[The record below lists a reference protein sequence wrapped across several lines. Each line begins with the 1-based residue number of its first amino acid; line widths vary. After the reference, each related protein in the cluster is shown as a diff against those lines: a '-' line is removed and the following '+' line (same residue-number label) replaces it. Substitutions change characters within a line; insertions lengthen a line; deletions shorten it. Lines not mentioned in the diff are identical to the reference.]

1 MDSHRRRSRNTIE
14 AWVLGC
20 AAATPLGQLRSG
32 SGRCDGTGSLKRFNR
47 AALALG
53 GAGGSMRGRVTIR
66 HVAMR
71 AGVAVGTV
79 SHYLNRSA
87 PVADGTARRIQRT
100 IDRLGYRPDLGARSL
115 RVRRT
120 QSVGLVLP
128 NISNPF
134 YSEVARV
141 IEHALWERGFQTLL
155 CDSSGEPERERA
167 HLDGLESRRVDGI
180 LLIRSSGRAAARAEP
195 DQRGGVPVVY
205 VDRAVAGRHS
215 VTSDNRM
222 GGELA
227 ARHLAE
233 LGHRRIGVLA
243 GEKAVLNVQ
252 QRLQGFRGELD
263 RHGLALADDA
273 AINGPQALE
282 LGYEVERLVLLD
294 PRPTAVFAT
303 NDIVAIGAWRRLLEL
318 GLRIPQDVSLVGFDD
333 IEMSRLLFPPLT
345 TVSQDKSA
353 MGEQAAALLLRLLQG
368 EELAPDVTLI
378 APRLVVRGSTA
389 ALPKEERQP

>member
-1 MDSHRRRSRNTIE
+1 
-14 AWVLGC
+14 
-20 AAATPLGQLRSG
+20 
-32 SGRCDGTGSLKRFNR
+32 
-47 AALALG
+47 
-53 GAGGSMRGRVTIR
+53 MRGKVTIR

-71 AGVAVGTV
+71 AGVAIGTV

-115 RVRRT
+115 RVHRT
-120 QSVGLVLP
+120 QSVGLLLP

-155 CDSSGEPERERA
+155 CDSSGDPERERA
-167 HLDGLESRRVDGI
+167 HLDGLESRRVDGV
-180 LLIRSSGRAAARAEP
+180 LLIRSSGRAMPRADP
-195 DQRGGVPVVY
+195 DRRASVPVVY

-227 ARHLAE
+227 ARHLAG

-252 QRLQGFRGELD
+252 QRLQGFREELG
-263 RHGLALADDA
+263 RHGLTLADDA
-273 AINGPQALE
+273 MINGPQALE
-282 LGYEVERLVLLD
+282 LGYEVERLVRLD
-294 PRPTAVFAT
+294 PRPTAIFAT

-318 GLRIPQDVSLVGFDD
+318 GFLIPQDVSLVGFDD
-333 IEMSRLLFPPLT
+333 IEMSRLLLPPLT

-353 MGEQAAALLLRLLQG
+353 MGREAATLLLRLLQG
-368 EELAPDVTLI
+368 ERLSPEIILV

-389 ALPKEERQP
+389 APSAAPSKEERQP